1 MSFII
6 FLAIQSFLSYF
17 SLSYFTNLKNLYHIF
32 YHISW
37 KSIGIFIKKF
47 RKYTCQSMSVTRIQ
61 MYPAK
66 SHLVN
71 SCAFWINP
79 HLKVLFWQIVDRIIL
94 IFTAQSNLVLPFMA
108 KCSNFTGWRYNM
120 RYMSIYE
127 RWKFKQIRKQAE
139 HRLFRWFFLYHIL
152 KTEYFL
158 SYYFLS

>member
-32 YHISW
+32 YHISR

-47 RKYTCQSMSVTRIQ
+47 RKYTCQSMSVSRIR

-66 SHLVN
+66 SLLVN
-71 SCAFWINP
+71 SCAPWINP
-79 HLKVLFWQIVDRIIL
+79 HLKVLFWEIVDRIIH
-94 IFTAQSNLVLPFMA
+94 IFTARSKLVLPFVA
-108 KCSNFTGWRYNM
+108 KCSNVQGWRYNM
-120 RYMSIYE
+120 RYLSIYE

-139 HRLFRWFFLYHIL
+139 HRLFTWFF
-152 KTEYFL
+152 FL
-158 SYYFLS
+158 SYFEN